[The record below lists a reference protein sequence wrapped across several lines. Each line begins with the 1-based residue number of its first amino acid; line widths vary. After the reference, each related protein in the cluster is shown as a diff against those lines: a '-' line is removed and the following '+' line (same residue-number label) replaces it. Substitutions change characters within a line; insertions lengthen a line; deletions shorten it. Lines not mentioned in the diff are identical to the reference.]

1 MARLR
6 SWALS
11 AISPWIILI
20 IAVSCSTAARAGIGF
35 QPISPEE
42 LKMTS
47 EPKAPGAP
55 AVILFRQVDRDD
67 NGRTSHEDDYFRVK
81 ILTEEGRK
89 YADIEIPFFKESS
102 SVDKI
107 RARTIRPDGS
117 VINFDGQ
124 VFEKTIVKAKGVKY
138 LAKTF
143 TLPDVQAGSIVEYFY
158 TINLGEEWI
167 YESHWIVSNEL
178 FTKRAK
184 FSLKPYTN
192 TYQTV
197 NFHWSWQ
204 GVPTPPKDGP
214 DHIIRLEMND
224 IAGFQTE
231 DYMPPENELKARVNF
246 TYSEEFQGNDPA
258 AFWKRTG
265 KKMNAKMEDFIDR
278 PNAMERAVSEIVSP
292 SDSPEQKAEKLYT
305 RVQQLRNTFYEVH
318 KSEQEKK
325 RDNEKELPNVEAVW
339 NNGYGDGWQLTWLYL
354 GLVRAA
360 GLEAYGVMVSDRDRY
375 FLNPTQMDSTKLDA
389 NVVLLRLNGQDVYC
403 DPGAAYTP
411 FGLLPW
417 QETGVRGLRLD
428 KNGGSWIQT
437 TRVESSVSRIE
448 RTANLK
454 LLADTGELEGKVT
467 VTYTGLEA
475 SSRRVN
481 QRNQDETA
489 RKKFLED
496 ELRESIPVSAEVE
509 LVNKSDW
516 KSSSLPLV
524 AEFSLKVPG
533 WAIPAGR
540 RALLTIGLF
549 SAAEKHV
556 FEHDERTHP
565 IYYQYPST
573 KLDDITI
580 ELPDGWRA
588 ISLPPEA
595 STDLKS
601 IAFDSKLENDKGRLH
616 LSRKLTTDILML
628 DAKYYS
634 TLQNFYRMVRTRDE
648 EQIVLLPGTAAASR

>member
-102 SVDKI
+102 SVSGI

-117 VINFDGQ
+117 VINFDSQ

-143 TLPDVQAGSIVEYFY
+143 TLPDVQVGSIIEYFY
-158 TINLGEEWI
+158 TIDLSEEWI
-167 YESHWIVSNEL
+167 YDSHWIVSNEL
-178 FTKRAK
+178 FTRRAK
-184 FSLKPYTN
+184 FSLKPYSPQYRRIN
-192 TYQTV
+192 LQ
-197 NFHWSWQ
+197 WSWQ
-204 GVPTPPKDGP
+204 GLQEPPKEGP
-214 DHIIRLEMND
+214 DHIIRLEVSD
-224 IAGFQTE
+224 VAAFHIE
-231 DYMPPENELKARVNF
+231 DYMPPENELKTRVDF
-246 TYSEEFQGNDPA
+246 IYSSGFRSSDPVV
-258 AFWKRTG
+258 FWKQTG
-265 KKMNAKMEDFIDR
+265 KRMNGEMEDFIDKR
-278 PNAMERAVSEIVSP
+278 KAMERAVSEIVSP
-292 SDSPEQKAEKLYT
+292 NDSPEQKAEKLYN
-305 RVQQLRNTFYEVH
+305 RVQQLRNTVYEVQ

-325 RDNEKELPNVEAVW
+325 RDKEKELSNVEAVW
-339 NNGYGDGWQLTWLYL
+339 NRGYGDGWQLTWLYL

-360 GLEAYGVMVSDRDRY
+360 GLEAYGVVVSSRANY
-375 FLNPTQMDSTKLDA
+375 FLNPSLMDSTKLNA

-403 DPGAAYTP
+403 DPGAAYSP

-417 QETGVRGLRLD
+417 QETGVHGLRLD

-437 TRVESSVSRIE
+437 TLPGSSVSRIE
-448 RTANLK
+448 RTAKLK
-454 LLADTGELEGKVT
+454 LVADTGELEGNVT

-481 QRNQDETA
+481 QRNEDDAA
-489 RKKFLED
+489 RKKVLED
-496 ELRESIPVSAEVE
+496 DLRESIPVSAEVE
-509 LVNKSDW
+509 LVNKPEW

-524 AEFSLKVPG
+524 GEFSLKVPG

-556 FEHDERTHP
+556 FDHDRRTQP
-565 IYYQYPST
+565 IYHEYQST